1 MESGKRHATLS
12 DVARSAG
19 VGTTTVSRVING
31 GAKVS
36 PRTLARVRNAITEL
50 GFIPNHAART
60 LRGEQTKIIGLIV
73 PSIADSF
80 FSSCADAI
88 QEVARSHGTLVIL
101 TVTNNDP
108 VTESATISTLV
119 RRTDGLLLVPTSSHS
134 HELRNQLGDISIPV
148 ICFDRPMYDIQ
159 IPTVITQNFE
169 GARAAT
175 RHLLEHGFRRILC
188 LGGEAELFT
197 MNERV
202 RGYTAAMKEANERPL
217 IDMRSIACDYESTSN
232 ALVKHLKGA
241 KPPEAIFCLKNSTTI
256 STYSILQKMKI
267 SIPSQVA
274 LVGFD
279 DFELASTLRP
289 SITVVQQPVDELG
302 HTAARLLFQ
311 RLALGKGVAI
321 KRKEQIK
328 PIQLKTRLILRES
341 CGCREVEDP
350 QSTAASGR
358 LRSR

>member
-1 MESGKRHATLS
+1 MKGGKRHATLS
-12 DVARSAG
+12 DVARSAD

-36 PRTLARVRNAITEL
+36 PKTLARVRNAITEL
-50 GFIPNHAART
+50 GFVPNHAART

-88 QEVARSHGTLVIL
+88 QEVARRHGTLVIL

-108 VTESATISTLV
+108 ATETATISSLL
-119 RRTDGLLLVPTSSHS
+119 RRTDGLLLVPTSSNS
-134 HELRNQLGDISIPV
+134 SDLCSQLRDISIPV

-188 LGGEAELFT
+188 LGGESELFT

-202 RGYTAAMKEANERPL
+202 RGYTAAMKEANARPL
-217 IDMRSIACDYESTSN
+217 IDMRSTACDYQSTSN
-232 ALVKHLKGA
+232 AIVKHLKAA
-241 KPPEAIFCLKNSTTI
+241 KPPQAIFCLKNSTTI

-289 SITVVQQPVDELG
+289 SITVVQQPVEDLG

-311 RLALGKGVAI
+311 RLALAKGI
-321 KRKEQIK
+321 PIHEKEKIK
-328 PIQLKTRLILRES
+328 PIQLKTRLILRAS
-341 CGCREVEDP
+341 CGCPEVEEP
-350 QSTAASGR
+350 QAISPSGK
-358 LRSR
+358 